1 MIDKSK
7 GKMEKYILRKAFD
20 TPDSPYLPKDVLWR
34 QKEQFSDGVGYSWI
48 DSLKAYAEEK
58 ARLDLAYAIRTSR
71 EAKKMTQKAVAHK
84 ANMPQSVIARL
95 ESGTHSVSVDTLNK
109 VAHALGKQIELV

>member
-1 MIDKSK
+1 MKKIYDPVTGKELRVYTFEQTFSK
-7 GKMEKYILRKAFD
+7 
-20 TPDSPYLPKDVLWR
+20 VL
-34 QKEQFSDGVGYSWI
+34 KN
-48 DSLKAYAEEK
+48 KAYKKAYEEEV
-58 ARLDLAYAIRTSR
+58 ARLRLSFAIRTSR
-71 EAKKMTQKAVAHK
+71 EAKKMTQAAVAHK